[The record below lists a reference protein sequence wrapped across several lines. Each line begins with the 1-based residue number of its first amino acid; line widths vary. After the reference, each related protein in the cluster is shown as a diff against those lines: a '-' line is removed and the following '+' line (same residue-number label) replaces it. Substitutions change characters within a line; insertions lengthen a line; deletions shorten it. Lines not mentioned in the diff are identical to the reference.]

1 MPQLVRGGKHT
12 FGWSRVGDGGRIV
25 IPPEAL
31 EDYALRESEMLI
43 LVPGSRTSG
52 GFGLTSREALDGS
65 PLGGEG
71 ALYAELERLR
81 VPEGEVIEHR
91 GKPTCWVELRDG
103 GIDIPPG
110 TLRMYGIRVYDKL
123 LVMRGSGLA
132 LGFAVRGRIVE
143 EALNHSELAV
153 FE

>member
-1 MPQLVRGGKHT
+1 
-12 FGWSRVGDGGRIV
+12 
-25 IPPEAL
+25 
-31 EDYALRESEMLI
+31 

-71 ALYAELERLR
+71 ALCAELERLR